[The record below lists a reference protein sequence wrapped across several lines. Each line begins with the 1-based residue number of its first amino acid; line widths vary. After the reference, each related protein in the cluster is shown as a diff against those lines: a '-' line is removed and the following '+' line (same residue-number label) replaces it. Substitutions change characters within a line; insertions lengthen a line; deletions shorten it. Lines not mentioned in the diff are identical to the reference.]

1 MAIYFKAL
9 HSFPSF
15 TFSRQKAADNS
26 DSPEHLSG
34 ADMVSEMILRFLAEK
49 AVTGAGAGRPDIL
62 NMLHSEG
69 LLLGDGKLR
78 KAIQDLKEKG
88 LITVEKGRSGT
99 KITSKGLDYIAVSYT
114 HLDVYKRQQKINA
127 GGGFDNFTRQNLR
140 LIL

>member
-99 KITSKGLDYIAVSYT
+99 KITSKGLDYI
-114 HLDVYKRQQKINA
+114 
-127 GGGFDNFTRQNLR
+127 DNKQHPRS
-140 LIL
+140 